1 MQESIDA
8 RSREKRAWVR
18 LWRVPVFTPGA
29 LVGHVF
35 LETPEGCFGWWPRD
49 THQVRWVRDFFGRRS
64 VEAEVSRAERAWIR
78 EGLAVEAWALE
89 VSPSDAGRLG
99 EVIDRHSRGRYQLG
113 NRGDGR
119 NCIGWALERLAD
131 AGLPRPKGLCGS
143 TPGLAPWH
151 LK

>member
-1 MQESIDA
+1 MQESTQ
-8 RSREKRAWVR
+8 SRPRDGKAWVR

-35 LETPEGCFGWWPRD
+35 LETPQGCFGWWPRD
-49 THQVRWVRDFFGRRS
+49 TRQVRWVRDFFGRRS
-64 VEAEVSRAERAWIR
+64 VDAEVSGAERAWIR
-78 EGLAVEAWALE
+78 EGRAVEAWAVE
-89 VSPSDAGRLG
+89 VGPSELGRLA
-99 EVIDRHSRGRYQLG
+99 EAITRYSRGRYQLG

-131 AGLPRPKGLCGS
+131 AGLPCPKGLCGS